1 MQQPALLD
9 EPQQLATEPPH
20 KQVVGNKINGR
31 VDHDQKRSD
40 LVERVQRHV
49 LEDPL
54 RFVDECPDAARNQR
68 RSLTDEE
75 DDDNADEHD
84 RRIDSA
90 AHDGVDLPRAPARS
104 SNGLDEERVEDGQ
117 RSEGQTADEDDVEP
131 GVVELAKELRLAE
144 GRQVAADANGAVH
157 RVNDTN
163 RSVLEELGQIEDD
176 ADEVERE
183 DDLPRST
190 DRTVALRLKG
200 MTYDDVSGKITK
212 AN

>member
-1 MQQPALLD
+1 M
-9 EPQQLATEPPH
+9 
-20 KQVVGNKINGR
+20 
-31 VDHDQKRSD
+31 
-40 LVERVQRHV
+40 
-49 LEDPL
+49 
-54 RFVDECPDAARNQR
+54 
-68 RSLTDEE
+68 
-75 DDDNADEHD
+75 
-84 RRIDSA
+84 
-90 AHDGVDLPRAPARS
+90 
-104 SNGLDEERVEDGQ
+104 
-117 RSEGQTADEDDVEP
+117 
-131 GVVELAKELRLAE
+131 VELAKELSLAE